1 MIQLRP
7 FWLGVKHSVGVQGS
21 AQPGRAL
28 EHHLA
33 SREGC
38 GAPAL
43 LAAVASDCFSY
54 SHMTKAV
61 LKTSCFNNCCKHLLF
76 IQTWYTKSGMSF

>member
-1 MIQLRP
+1 MILLWP
-7 FWLGVKHSVGVQGS
+7 FWLGVKHSVGVQGG
-21 AQPGRAL
+21 AQPDRAL

-33 SREGC
+33 SRESR

-54 SHMTKAV
+54 SHMTRAV
-61 LKTSCFNNCCKHLLF
+61 LKTSCFNNCCKRLLF
-76 IQTWYTKSGMSF
+76 VQTWYTKSGVSF